1 MSSSKG
7 SHRAARG
14 RGRTVSPA
22 VPAPVPFH
30 ERLTLAVR
38 VLHTPTLVGPRVVP
52 ARPSVP
58 RATGGQAATRRAA
71 THRAAARRASHHRK
85 ATLRPENLRR
95 LVPQALVLAFL
106 AGGTTAFMVCDKGVT
121 LDIDG
126 RTRTLHTFADDVG
139 ELLADQDVV
148 PAARDVV
155 TPAAGSALADGDE
168 VVVRTGR

>member
-22 VPAPVPFH
+22 VPVPVPVPFH

-52 ARPSVP
+52 ARPPTP
-58 RATGGQAATRRAA
+58 RAGGRRAA
-71 THRAAARRASHHRK
+71 TRRASHHRK
-85 ATLRPENLRR
+85 DPLRPENLRR

-106 AGGTTAFMVCDKGVT
+106 AGGITAFMACDKGVT

-126 RTRTLHTFADDVG
+126 RTRTLHTFANDVG
-139 ELLADQDVV
+139 ELLTDQGVV
-148 PAARDVV
+148 PAAPDAV
-155 TPAAGSALADGDE
+155 TPAPGSALADGDE

>member
-7 SHRAARG
+7 SHRAVRG
-14 RGRTVSPA
+14 RGRTGSPA
-22 VPAPVPFH
+22 APVPVPFH

-38 VLHTPTLVGPRVVP
+38 VLHTPTLVGPRVAP

-58 RATGGQAATRRAA
+58 RATGGRAATRRAA
-71 THRAAARRASHHRK
+71 ARRAPHHRK

-106 AGGTTAFMVCDKGVT
+106 AGGTAAFMACDKGVT

-126 RTRTLHTFADDVG
+126 RTRTLHTFAHDVG

-148 PAARDVV
+148 PAARDAV
-155 TPAAGSALADGDE
+155 TPAPGSALADGDQ